1 LPDVK
6 ILLNLCPEI
15 YHLCMDHPQHLTGL
29 SAAQVDQSRACHGVN
44 IITPPPRPSLWKKF
58 MGYFDDPLIRILLVA
73 LALSVGIAVYEYA
86 AAAAPASV
94 FLEPLGILVA
104 ILLATL
110 IGFWLEVSADRKFEI
125 LNRVDD
131 DLPVKVTRGGR
142 ITEVPRRDVVVGDLV
157 ILDTGDEVP
166 ADGRLVDS
174 LGLSVDESSLTG
186 EPVAR
191 KSHLADDA
199 GGRETTYPVDMVLRG
214 TTVVEGRGVM
224 EVTAVGDATEQGHVM
239 KAATIDTGVKTP
251 LTLQLERLGRVISFG
266 SYCVGALIIIGRS
279 LMYDWSAALPIDA
292 VEYALNTVMLA
303 VTLIVVSVPEGL
315 PMSITLSLALS
326 MRRMLATNNLVR
338 KMHAC
343 ETMGAATVICTDKT
357 GTLTRNRMTVSDAD
371 FPGLDSD
378 PAVSALVA
386 EGIAV
391 NSTAFLDCGDG
402 SGRPSVVGNPTEGA
416 LLLWLHGRGTDYM
429 KLRDAATVLAQLPFS
444 TRRKYMATVVASS
457 AAGRPI
463 LYVKG
468 APEIVLAMCASTEGD
483 VPRGHYERRL
493 LDWQSHAQRTLGF
506 AACELTDA
514 DAARAIGD
522 DSLAAGLPLRFLG
535 AVAIADPVRD
545 EVPAAV
551 ADSLAAGIDV
561 KIVTGDT
568 PGTACEIGRRVGLW
582 TDGDTDEAHISGPEW
597 AALSDDEAR
606 SRAAKIKIMS
616 RARPTDKSRLVA
628 MLQQRGEVVA
638 VTGDGTNDAPALNAA
653 QVGLAMGDGTSVAK
667 NAGDII
673 IMDNSFGSIAKA
685 VMWGRSLY
693 LNIQRFVLFQ
703 LTVNIAACLI
713 VVIGAFSGTQSP
725 LTVTQMLWVNLIMDT
740 FAALAL
746 ASLPPTPE
754 VMGRPPRRPGD
765 FIITRGMAVRIF
777 GMGVFF
783 TLLLWGLLQYLRV
796 QTGDAIDAF
805 SPGSFLA
812 SFATTTAP
820 PLSVRDLTIFFC
832 VFVFLQ
838 VWNLFN
844 ARAYRSGHSAFHD
857 WRTSRIFV
865 GVVAAIFVGQV
876 AIVRLGGEM
885 FKVTALP
892 ASDLLLIM
900 AVTSPVMLVPFLY
913 DIIKH
918 TFHTSHT

>member
-1 LPDVK
+1 
-6 ILLNLCPEI
+6 
-15 YHLCMDHPQHLTGL
+15 MDHPQHLTGL
-29 SAAQVDQSRACHGVN
+29 SADQVDQSRARHGVN
-44 IITPPPRPSLWKKF
+44 IITPPPRPSLWSKF
-58 MGYFDDPLIRILLVA
+58 TSYFDDPLIRILLVA
-73 LALSVGIAVYEYA
+73 LALSVCIAVYEYSA
-86 AAAAPASV
+86 TRATASV
-94 FLEPLGILVA
+94 FLEPLGILAA
-104 ILLATL
+104 ILMATL

-131 DLPVKVTRGGR
+131 NLLVKVMRDGR
-142 ITEVPRRDVVVGDLV
+142 ITEVPRRDVVVGDTV
-157 ILDTGDEVP
+157 ILEAGDEVP

-174 LGLSVDESSLTG
+174 LAMSVDESSLTG

-191 KSHLADDA
+191 KSHDPADA
-199 GGRETTYPVDMVLRG
+199 AGRETTYPHDMVMRG
-214 TTVVEGRGVM
+214 TAVVEGRGVM

-239 KAATIDTGVKTP
+239 KAASIDTGVKTP
-251 LTLQLERLGRVISFG
+251 LSMQLERLGRVISVG
-266 SYCVGALIIIGRS
+266 SYCVGALIILGRS
-279 LMYDWSAALPIDA
+279 LMFDWGAHDAIDSI
-292 VEYALNTVMLA
+292 EYALNTVMLA

-343 ETMGAATVICTDKT
+343 ETMGATTVICTDKT
-357 GTLTRNRMTVSDAD
+357 GTLTRNRMSVSDAD

-378 PAVSALVA
+378 PAVAALVA
-386 EGIAV
+386 EGMAV
-391 NSTAFLDCGDG
+391 NSTAFLDYGPD
-402 SGRPSVVGNPTEGA
+402 PAAPHPAVVGNPTEGA
-416 LLLWLHGRGTDYM
+416 LLLWLYARGIDYL
-429 KLRDAATVLAQLPFS
+429 KLRQDAAVLAQLPFS
-444 TRRKYMATVVASS
+444 TRRKYMATVVATP
-457 AAGRPI
+457 AAPRPI

-468 APEIVLAMCASTEGD
+468 APEILLAMCDIDSD
-483 VPRGHYERRL
+483 ERARCEARL
-493 LDWQSHAQRTLGF
+493 ADWQSHARRTLGF
-506 AACELTDA
+506 AACELPADSADSCLAGDA
-514 DAARAIGD
+514 
-522 DSLAAGLPLRFLG
+522 LAPGLPLRFLG
-535 AVAIADPVRD
+535 AVAISDPVRD

-582 TDGDTDEAHISGPEW
+582 TDAEPADAHISGPDW
-597 AALSDDEAR
+597 SALTDAEALE
-606 SRAAKIKIMS
+606 RAPGIKIMS
-616 RARPTDKSRLVA
+616 RARPQDKSRLVS
-628 MLQQRGEVVA
+628 MLQRRGEVVA

-754 VMGRPPRRPGD
+754 VMERPPRRTRD
-765 FIITRGMAVRIF
+765 FIITRGMAARIF
-777 GMGVFF
+777 GMGIFF

-805 SPGSFLA
+805 SPAAFLA

-820 PLSVRDLTIFFC
+820 PLSDRDLTIFFC

-844 ARAYRSGHSAFHD
+844 ARAFRSGHSAFHD
-857 WRTSRIFV
+857 WRSSRVFLCV
-865 GVVAAIFVGQV
+865 LAAIIIGQV
-876 AIVRLGGEM
+876 AIVYLGGEM
-885 FKVTALP
+885 FKVVPLP
-892 ASDLLLIM
+892 AGDLLLIA
-900 AVTSPVMLVPFLY
+900 AVTGPVMLVPLIY
-913 DIIKH
+913 DIVKH
-918 TFHTSHT
+918 TFHIHDK